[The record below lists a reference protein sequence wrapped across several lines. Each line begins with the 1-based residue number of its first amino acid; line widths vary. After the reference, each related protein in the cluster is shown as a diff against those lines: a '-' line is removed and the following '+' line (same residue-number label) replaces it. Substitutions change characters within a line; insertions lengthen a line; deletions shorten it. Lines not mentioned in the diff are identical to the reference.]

1 MGRRK
6 TYTTLFGYDVVECF
20 QDGVENYSVVTWN
33 VHITNRVS
41 FNDMTHIFIKHQVH
55 SIITGVLAEALFHR
69 RAVLGCNRPLSIS
82 ETIRVDQSPNTP

>member
-1 MGRRK
+1 MIRCSVTMLLSVFRTVWK
-6 TYTTLFGYDVVECF
+6 I
-20 QDGVENYSVVTWN
+20 YSVVTWN
-33 VHITNRVS
+33 VHITNSVS
-41 FNDMTHIFIKHQVH
+41 FNDMIHIFIKHQVH